1 VDAPILIYV
10 ILLLSVA
17 IATQDN
23 FVFTLLY
30 LLLGAFLLGRWWS
43 ARALSSITFRRTF
56 SKRIFLGEVI
66 TLEIEVTNQG
76 RLPAVWVKLQESVPV
91 EIRTSPTFQRV
102 LTLAPHEHVRLSYQL
117 FGRKR
122 GYYNIGPLQ
131 LSSGDLLGLSKEK
144 RFEGQSDYIVVYPR
158 VVPII
163 ELNLPSHAPIGTLR
177 YKQPIF
183 EDPNRPTG
191 KRDYTTGDSLRRID
205 WKASA
210 SVGRLQVKQFEPS
223 IELEIAIFLNLN
235 NEEYHYKTR
244 FDATETAITAAASIA
259 NWAVAHKQSVGLATN
274 GIDPLC
280 EDKITQPLPPHKGR
294 GHLIRILETL
304 ARVKAADTTSIN
316 ELIRQQRVHL
326 SWGSTLVAITG
337 QADKALFEEFYRAQ
351 RAGLDVVL
359 VLCGNVTGLAEIRQ
373 QARQFN
379 IPIYPVWFERDLE
392 FWRNQA

>member
-1 VDAPILIYV
+1 MGSPIVIYV
-10 ILLLSVA
+10 ILLLAVA
-17 IATQDN
+17 IITQDN

-30 LLLGAFLLGRWWS
+30 LLLGAYLLGRWWS
-43 ARALSSITFRRTF
+43 ERALASITFKRTF
-56 SKRIFLGEVI
+56 SKRIFLGEIVN
-66 TLEIEVTNQG
+66 LEIEVINQG

-91 EIRTSPTFQRV
+91 EIRTSPTFQRI
-102 LTLAPHEHVRLSYQL
+102 LTLAPHEHVHLSYQL

-122 GYYNIGPLQ
+122 GYYTIGPLE
-131 LSSGDLLGLSKEK
+131 LTSGDVLGLSKEK
-144 RFEGQSDYIVVYPR
+144 RFEGQSEYIIVYPR

-163 ELNLPSHAPIGTLR
+163 ELNLPSHSPLGTMR

-223 IELEIAIFLNLN
+223 IELETAIFLNLN
-235 NEEYHYKTR
+235 NEEYLYKTR

-259 NWAVAHKQSVGLATN
+259 NWAVAKKQAVGLVTN

-280 EDKITQPLPPHKGR
+280 EDEVAQPLPPHKGR

-304 ARVKAADTTSIN
+304 ARVRTTDTVSIA

-326 SWGSTLVAITG
+326 TWGSTLIAITG
-337 QADKALFEEFYRAQ
+337 QADKTLFEEFYRAQ

-359 VLCGNVTGLAEIRQ
+359 VLCGNVTGLPEIRQ

-379 IPIYPVWFERDLE
+379 IPVYPVWFERDLE
-392 FWRNQA
+392 VWRDRA

>member
-1 VDAPILIYV
+1 MGAPIVIYV
-10 ILLLSVA
+10 ILLLAVA

-23 FVFTLLY
+23 FIFTLLY
-30 LLLGAFLLGRWWS
+30 LILGAFLLGRWWS
-43 ARALSSITFRRTF
+43 ERALASITFKRTF
-56 SKRIFLGEVI
+56 SKRIFLGEIV
-66 TLEIEVTNQG
+66 TLEIEVINEG
-76 RLPAVWVKLQESVPV
+76 RLPVVWLKLQDLLPV
-91 EIRTSPTFQRV
+91 EIRTSPSFQRV
-102 LTLAPHEHVRLSYQL
+102 LTLAPHEHAHLSYQL

-131 LSSGDLLGLSKEK
+131 LSSGDVLGLNKEK
-144 RFEGQSDYIVVYPR
+144 RFEGQTDYIIVYPR

-191 KRDYTTGDSLRRID
+191 KRDYITGDSLRRID

-223 IELEIAIFLNLN
+223 IELETAIFLNLN
-235 NEEYHYKTR
+235 NEEYLYKTR

-259 NWAVAHKQSVGLATN
+259 NWAVGKKQAVGLFTN
-274 GIDPLC
+274 GMDPLC
-280 EDKITQPLPPHKGR
+280 EDHITQPLPPHKGR

-304 ARVKAADTTSIN
+304 ARVKTTDTISIN

-326 SWGSTLVAITG
+326 TWGSTLVAITG
-337 QADKALFEEFYRAQ
+337 QADKSLFEEFYRAQ

-359 VLCGNVTGLAEIRQ
+359 VLCGNVTNLPEIRQ
-373 QARQFN
+373 QARQFK
-379 IPIYPVWFERDLE
+379 IPVYPVWFERDLE
-392 FWRNQA
+392 IWRDRA

>member
-1 VDAPILIYV
+1 VGAPILVYV
-10 ILLLSVA
+10 ILLLAVA
-17 IATQDN
+17 ISTQDN

-30 LLLGAFLLGRWWS
+30 LLLGAYLLGRWWS
-43 ARALSSITFRRTF
+43 ERALASISFKRTF

-66 TLEIEVTNQG
+66 TLEIEVINKG
-76 RLPAVWVKLQESVPV
+76 RLPAVWLKLQDSVPV
-91 EIRTSPTFQRV
+91 EIRTSPTFQRI
-102 LTLAPHEHVRLSYQL
+102 LSLAPHERVRLSYQV

-122 GYYNIGPLQ
+122 GYYNIGPLL
-131 LSSGDLLGLSKEK
+131 LSSGDVLGLSDEK
-144 RFEGQSDYIVVYPR
+144 RFEGQSDYIIVYPR

-183 EDPNRPTG
+183 EDPNRPIG
-191 KRDYTTGDSLRRID
+191 KRDYKTGDSLRRID

-223 IELEIAIFLNLN
+223 IELETAIFLNLN
-235 NEEYHYKTR
+235 NEEYLYKTR
-244 FDATETAITAAASIA
+244 FDATETAVTAAASIA
-259 NWAVAHKQSVGLATN
+259 NWAVAHKQAIGLVTN
-274 GIDPLC
+274 GFDPLC
-280 EDKITQPLPPHKGR
+280 EDNVTQPLPPHKGR

-304 ARVKAADTTSIN
+304 ARVKTANTISIT
-316 ELIRQQRVHL
+316 ELIRQQRVNL
-326 SWGSTLVAITG
+326 TWGSTLVAITG

-359 VLCGNVTGLAEIRQ
+359 VLCGNVTGLPEIRQ

-379 IPIYPVWFERDLE
+379 IPVYPVWFERDLE
-392 FWRNQA
+392 IWRDRA

>member
-1 VDAPILIYV
+1 LGAPIVIYV
-10 ILLLSVA
+10 ILLLAVA

-23 FVFTLLY
+23 FIFTLLY

-43 ARALSSITFRRTF
+43 ERALASITFQRTF
-56 SKRIFLGEVI
+56 SKRIFLGEIV
-66 TLEIEVTNQG
+66 TLEIEVINQG
-76 RLPAVWVKLQESVPV
+76 RLPVVWLKLQDLLPV
-91 EIRTSPTFQRV
+91 EIRTSPSFQRV
-102 LTLAPHEHVRLSYQL
+102 LTLAPHEHAHLSYQL

-131 LSSGDLLGLSKEK
+131 LSSGDVLGLAKEK
-144 RFEGQSDYIVVYPR
+144 RFEGQTDYIIVYPR

-191 KRDYTTGDSLRRID
+191 KRDYITGDSLRRID

-223 IELEIAIFLNLN
+223 IELETAIFLNLN
-235 NEEYHYKTR
+235 NEEYLYKTR

-259 NWAVAHKQSVGLATN
+259 NWAVGKKQSVGLFTN
-274 GIDPLC
+274 GMDPLC
-280 EDKITQPLPPHKGR
+280 EDNITQPLPPHKGR

-304 ARVKAADTTSIN
+304 ARVKTTDTISIT

-326 SWGSTLVAITG
+326 TWGSTLVAITG
-337 QADKALFEEFYRAQ
+337 QADKALFEEFYRTQ

-359 VLCGNVTGLAEIRQ
+359 VLCGNVTNLPEIRQ
-373 QARQFN
+373 QARQFK
-379 IPIYPVWFERDLE
+379 IPVYPVWFERDLE
-392 FWRNQA
+392 IWRDQA

>member
-1 VDAPILIYV
+1 MGAPILIYV
-10 ILLLSVA
+10 ILLLAVA

-23 FVFTLLY
+23 FIFTLLY

-43 ARALSSITFRRTF
+43 ERALASISFKRTF
-56 SKRIFLGEVI
+56 SKRIFLGEVV
-66 TLEIEVTNQG
+66 TLEIEVINQG
-76 RLPAVWVKLQESVPV
+76 RLPVVWLKLQELLPV
-91 EIRTSPTFQRV
+91 EIRTSPSFQRI
-102 LTLAPHEHVRLSYQL
+102 LSLAPHERAHLTYQL

-122 GYYNIGPLQ
+122 GYYDIGPLQ
-131 LSSGDLLGLSKEK
+131 LTSGDVLGMSKEK
-144 RFEGQSDYIVVYPR
+144 RFEGQTDYIIVYPR

-163 ELNLPSHAPIGTLR
+163 ELGLPSHSPIGTLR

-191 KRDYTTGDSLRRID
+191 KRDYKTGDSLRRID

-223 IELEIAIFLNLN
+223 IELETAIFLNLN
-235 NEEYHYKTR
+235 NEEYAYKTR

-259 NWAVAHKQSVGLATN
+259 NWAVAKKQSVGLITN
-274 GIDPLC
+274 GMDPLC
-280 EDKITQPLPPHKGR
+280 EDGTTQPLPPHKGR

-304 ARVKAADTTSIN
+304 ARVRTTDTISIN

-326 SWGSTLVAITG
+326 TWGSTLVAITG
-337 QADKALFEEFYRAQ
+337 QADKTLFEEFYRAQ

-359 VLCGNVTGLAEIRQ
+359 VLCGNVINLAEIRQ

-379 IPIYPVWFERDLE
+379 IPVYPVWFERDLE
-392 FWRNQA
+392 IWRDRA

>member
-1 VDAPILIYV
+1 VGAPILIYV
-10 ILLLSVA
+10 ILLVAVA

-23 FVFTLLY
+23 FIFTLLY

-43 ARALSSITFRRTF
+43 QRALASITFKRTF

-66 TLEIEVTNQG
+66 TLEIEVVNQG
-76 RLPAVWVKLQESVPV
+76 RLPVVWLKLQDLLPV
-91 EIRTSPTFQRV
+91 EIRTSPSFQRV
-102 LTLAPHEHVRLSYQL
+102 LSLAPHESVRLSYQL

-131 LSSGDLLGLSKEK
+131 LSSGDVLGLSKEK
-144 RFEGQSDYIVVYPR
+144 RFEGQTDYIIVYPR

-163 ELNLPSHAPIGTLR
+163 ELNLPSHSPIGTLR

-191 KRDYTTGDSLRRID
+191 KRDYKTGDSLRRID
-205 WKASA
+205 WKSSA

-223 IELEIAIFLNLN
+223 IELETAIFLNLN
-235 NEEYHYKTR
+235 NEEYTYKTR

-259 NWAVAHKQSVGLATN
+259 NWAVAKKQAVGLITN
-274 GIDPLC
+274 GMDPLC
-280 EDKITQPLPPHKGR
+280 EDNITQPLPPHKGR

-304 ARVKAADTTSIN
+304 ARVKTTDTISIN
-316 ELIRQQRVHL
+316 DLIRQQRVHL
-326 SWGSTLVAITG
+326 TWGSTLVAITG

-359 VLCGNVTGLAEIRQ
+359 VLCGNVSGLAEIRQ
-373 QARQFN
+373 QARQFH
-379 IPIYPVWFERDLE
+379 IPVYPVWFERDLE
-392 FWRNQA
+392 IWRDQA

>member
-1 VDAPILIYV
+1 MGAPIVIYV
-10 ILLLSVA
+10 ILLLAVA

-23 FVFTLLY
+23 FIFTLLY

-43 ARALSSITFRRTF
+43 EHALASITFKRTF
-56 SKRIFLGEVI
+56 SKRIFLGEVV
-66 TLEIEVTNQG
+66 TLEIEVINQS
-76 RLPAVWVKLQESVPV
+76 RLPVVWLKLQDLLPV
-91 EIRTSPTFQRV
+91 EIRTSPSFQRV
-102 LTLAPHEHVRLSYQL
+102 LSLAPHESAHLSYQL

-131 LSSGDLLGLSKEK
+131 LSSGDVLGLSKEK
-144 RFEGQSDYIVVYPR
+144 RFEGQTDYIIVYPR

-163 ELNLPSHAPIGTLR
+163 ELGLPSHSPIGTLR

-191 KRDYTTGDSLRRID
+191 KRDYKTGDSLRRID
-205 WKASA
+205 WKSSA

-223 IELEIAIFLNLN
+223 IELETAIFLNLN
-235 NEEYHYKTR
+235 NEEYAYKTR
-244 FDATETAITAAASIA
+244 FDATETAITAATSIA
-259 NWAVAHKQSVGLATN
+259 NWAVAKKQSVGLITN
-274 GIDPLC
+274 GMDPLC

-304 ARVKAADTTSIN
+304 ARVKTADTTSIT

-326 SWGSTLVAITG
+326 TWGSTLVAITG
-337 QADKALFEEFYRAQ
+337 QADKALFEEFYRSQ

-379 IPIYPVWFERDLE
+379 IPVYPVWFERDLE
-392 FWRNQA
+392 IWRDRA

>member
-1 VDAPILIYV
+1 MGAPILIYV
-10 ILLLSVA
+10 ILLLAVA

-23 FVFTLLY
+23 FIFTLLY
-30 LLLGAFLLGRWWS
+30 LVLGAFLLGRWWS
-43 ARALSSITFRRTF
+43 ARALASVTFKRTF
-56 SKRIFLGEVI
+56 SKRIFLGEVV
-66 TLEIEVTNQG
+66 TLEIEITNQG
-76 RLPAVWVKLQESVPV
+76 RLPVVWLKLEELLPV
-91 EIRTSPTFQRV
+91 EIRTSPSFQHV
-102 LTLAPHEHVRLSYQL
+102 LTLAPHEQAHLSYQL

-131 LSSGDLLGLSKEK
+131 LSSGDVLGLSKEK
-144 RFEGQSDYIVVYPR
+144 RFEGQTDYIIVYPR
-158 VVPII
+158 VVPIT
-163 ELNLPSHAPIGTLR
+163 ELNLPSHSPIGTLR

-223 IELEIAIFLNLN
+223 IELETAIFLNLN
-235 NEEYHYKTR
+235 NEEYLYKTR

-259 NWAVAHKQSVGLATN
+259 NWAVSKKQSVGLVTN
-274 GIDPLC
+274 GIDPLLK
-280 EDKITQPLPPHKGR
+280 DQIAQPLPPHKGR

-304 ARVKAADTTSIN
+304 ARVKTAETIPLI

-326 SWGSTLVAITG
+326 TWGSTLVAITG

-359 VLCGNVTGLAEIRQ
+359 VLCGNVTGLAEVHQ

-379 IPIYPVWFERDLE
+379 IPVYPVWFERDLE
-392 FWRNQA
+392 VWRDRA